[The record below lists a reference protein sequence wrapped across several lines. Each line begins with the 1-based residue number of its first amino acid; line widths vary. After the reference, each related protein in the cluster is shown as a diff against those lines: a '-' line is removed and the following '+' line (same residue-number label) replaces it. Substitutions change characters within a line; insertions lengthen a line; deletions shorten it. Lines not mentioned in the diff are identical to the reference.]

1 MATPV
6 IRAAAFVWAALL
18 VLSACGGGG
27 AAPAPD
33 GRTPDRVRVPSSS
46 QSPTSSTSTPVSTQ
60 PPAASSPVQQAPAS
74 TAAAGP
80 TFVECVYGG
89 GAWTESALMSD
100 GSFRIHP
107 TCAALRAEQ
116 LAKYPYVCPRT
127 DHQVADLSECGPP
140 VRVPEERPVQTTEA
154 RVDETPAG
162 GAEPADDA
170 ATTGVVES
178 PTESPSGL

>member
-1 MATPV
+1 M
-6 IRAAAFVWAALL
+6 
-18 VLSACGGGG
+18 
-27 AAPAPD
+27 
-33 GRTPDRVRVPSSS
+33 
-46 QSPTSSTSTPVSTQ
+46 
-60 PPAASSPVQQAPAS
+60 QQAPAS
-74 TAAAGP
+74 TAAVGP

-116 LAKYPYVCPRT
+116 LARYPYVCPRT
-127 DHQVADLSECGPP
+127 DHHVADLSECGPP
-140 VRVPEERPVQTTEA
+140 MRVQEEPPVQTTEA